1 MAEGVGRWFEEV
13 AGSLAAETAATQLL
27 VGLVVLLL
35 VAVVWLGLGVRRGR
49 RAEVDLERALR
60 DETAA
65 ARAEAARAARD
76 LREEV
81 AATLHRLG
89 GDLRGGVVE
98 LTTMQTERL
107 EAVKAA
113 VETRLDALRADNAAK
128 LEAMRATVDEKLHA
142 TLEQRLGEKFGLV
155 GQQLERVHKSV
166 GEMQALAAGVGDL
179 KRVLANVKTRG
190 TWGEVALGALLDQ
203 AMTADQVG
211 RNVEIR
217 PGSGERVEFAIRLPG
232 DGASGASG
240 AAGAGT
246 AGCVW
251 LPLDSKFPVED
262 YERLVLAT
270 DAGDRAAEEAALRAL
285 ETRVR
290 RSAQEIGAKYVHPPH
305 STDFAVM
312 FLPTEGLY
320 AEVLRRPGLAD
331 ALQRQYRVVPAGP
344 TTLNAILNSLQ
355 MGFRTLAIQQRSSEV
370 WRLLAAVKSEFGKY
384 GDVLDKVQQ
393 RLRQAERDID
403 AVRVRERAIGRRL
416 EAVQRLPGE
425 APAEAAAP
433 VPGEDEAA
441 E

>member
-1 MAEGVGRWFEEV
+1 MALADGFGRWVGAV
-13 AGSLAAETAATQLL
+13 AGGLGAEAAPEMAVLQLL
-27 VGLVVLLL
+27 VGLAVLLL

-60 DETAA
+60 DETAS

-232 DGASGASG
+232 DGG
-240 AAGAGT
+240 AAGA
-246 AGCVW
+246 VW

-262 YERLVLAT
+262 YERLVLAA

-285 ETRVR
+285 EARVR

-425 APAEAAAP
+425 APGGAAEP

-441 E
+441 G